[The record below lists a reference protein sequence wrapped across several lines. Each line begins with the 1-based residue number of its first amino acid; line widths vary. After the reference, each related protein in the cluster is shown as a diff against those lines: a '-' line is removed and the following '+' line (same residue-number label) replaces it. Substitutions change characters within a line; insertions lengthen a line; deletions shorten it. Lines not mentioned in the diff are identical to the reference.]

1 MAAPPTEAV
10 RLQTIDPGAGRR
22 AWGVLL
28 ALVSTL
34 GVLAWQPWDGGERA
48 AAVVPSPPG
57 PTDVAVVVPPTSTPR
72 PEAARVTP
80 SRPFGPPRVAGLPE
94 DWGVVAERQ
103 QATAGIM
110 RGADEPT
117 SPELLVETYPVDAST
132 VSFTQLGTAIL
143 LCAEGEMPQPAAA
156 AVRADGLRVLGV
168 TVPRSAVRARITV
181 TRIGADGLGAR
192 QVAGRTRRLE
202 AERIR
207 PPYALFALPT
217 YRVWPA
223 GVYRFD
229 VHLPGGAFRHLY
241 ACVFD

>member
-1 MAAPPTEAV
+1 
-10 RLQTIDPGAGRR
+10 
-22 AWGVLL
+22 
-28 ALVSTL
+28 
-34 GVLAWQPWDGGERA
+34 
-48 AAVVPSPPG
+48 VPSPPG
-57 PTDVAVVVPPTSTPR
+57 PSDVAAAAPPTSTPR
-72 PEAARVTP
+72 PEAARTIP

-94 DWGVVAERQ
+94 DWGVVAERL

-110 RGADEPT
+110 RGADEPI
-117 SPELLVETYPVDAST
+117 SPELLVETYPVDASD
-132 VSFTQLGTAIL
+132 VSFTQLSTAIV
-143 LCAEGEMPQPAAA
+143 LCGDSGGAKRAAA
-156 AVRADGLRVLGV
+156 AVRAEGLKVLGV

-181 TRIGADGLGAR
+181 TRIGVAGLRAR
-192 QVAGRTRRLE
+192 LVAGRSRRLE

-217 YRVWPA
+217 YRDWPA